1 MDKKTI
7 IILVVVGLAVFVWL
21 PAIVV
26 SALRVLRQDK
36 NNEKN
41 KNK

>member
-1 MDKKTI
+1 MGKETI

-26 SALRVLRQDK
+26 SVLRVLRQDK
-36 NNEKN
+36 KNEKN